1 MEEEKSIDEY
11 EKDWNCAYIGVVRIA
26 ESTNKASAAY
36 GMLKY
41 YTSSDKAPGKL
52 NCDGTECICAGGP
65 VNSKEG
71 KYYIYYSTNSGTASY
86 AAPITSINI
95 SDEIFTNGYNTA
107 FTVSES
113 DRKDNK
119 LPAFSELRMRTDE
132 HKYIHTGYAR
142 EDLPYYEAL
151 YIGVGDT
158 KADAFIDMV
167 GTTNAC
173 AAIDVNCNYNSYS
186 KKWIA
191 IGYRR
196 TKVKKDAIR
205 DVFLYQGDDP
215 PDKIYIKG
223 AYELTTS
230 GTGRK
235 KTKSIT
241 ENTDGVLYKLVKHN
255 LKSGAEIMSLNE
267 GNGKRTGLYLYYT
280 TKSFYR
286 DKSNESEVTP
296 VTNIFFTYGDI
307 SPRKATVQDLSNAF
321 ERSYYVSTSSYTNP
335 VWECVLGVSGSPENW
350 TPTGKGATRFS
361 LNQGILP
368 GLDGNSWNGSDN
380 RVFMYV
386 DRAESGT
393 SYKVRESAK
402 LPEFGYYS
410 AESTFGIIRQVG

>member
-1 MEEEKSIDEY
+1 
-11 EKDWNCAYIGVVRIA
+11 
-26 ESTNKASAAY
+26 
-36 GMLKY
+36 MLKY

-186 KKWIA
+186 I
-191 IGYRR
+191 
-196 TKVKKDAIR
+196 
-205 DVFLYQGDDP
+205 
-215 PDKIYIKG
+215 
-223 AYELTTS
+223 
-230 GTGRK
+230 
-235 KTKSIT
+235 
-241 ENTDGVLYKLVKHN
+241 
-255 LKSGAEIMSLNE
+255 
-267 GNGKRTGLYLYYT
+267 
-280 TKSFYR
+280 
-286 DKSNESEVTP
+286 
-296 VTNIFFTYGDI
+296 
-307 SPRKATVQDLSNAF
+307 
-321 ERSYYVSTSSYTNP
+321 
-335 VWECVLGVSGSPENW
+335 
-350 TPTGKGATRFS
+350 
-361 LNQGILP
+361 
-368 GLDGNSWNGSDN
+368 SWNK
-380 RVFMYV
+380 
-386 DRAESGT
+386 
-393 SYKVRESAK
+393 SYSC
-402 LPEFGYYS
+402 S
-410 AESTFGIIRQVG
+410 